1 MIAIPSR
8 NVLILI
14 AAGGSAALL
23 LGAFGFQYL
32 GDMPPCPM
40 CLWQRW
46 PHAAAVL
53 IGVLALVVP
62 GRILPL
68 AGALAAATTA
78 AIASFH
84 TGVERGWW
92 PGPDSCT
99 SAPVAGLTPEQLM
112 ERILAAP
119 LVRCDEVPWEM
130 LGLSMASWNAVASA
144 GLALVWLLA
153 ANRAGRR

>member
-68 AGALAAATTA
+68 AGALAAAILHVVA
-78 AIASFH
+78 AATVFPAH
-84 TGVERGWW
+84 DCV
-92 PGPDSCT
+92 
-99 SAPVAGLTPEQLM
+99 
-112 ERILAAP
+112 P
-119 LVRCDEVPWEM
+119 LVVSDS
-130 LGLSMASWNAVASA
+130 LDS
-144 GLALVWLLA
+144 GLA
-153 ANRAGRR
+153 RRCGSLYPVPAPHSRPTKRGIKQDG

>member
-1 MIAIPSR
+1 MRLLIA
-8 NVLILI
+8 LILI

-68 AGALAAATTA
+68 ALAMLLLTVAAAVTDVRSHRRMRRTLDEL
-78 AIASFH
+78 IR
-84 TGVERGWW
+84 ER
-92 PGPDSCT
+92 P
-99 SAPVAGLTPEQLM
+99 
-112 ERILAAP
+112 
-119 LVRCDEVPWEM
+119 
-130 LGLSMASWNAVASA
+130 
-144 GLALVWLLA
+144 
-153 ANRAGRR
+153 